1 LKEQSLDLQVFSFA
15 AMFVKL
21 GQERLLLPL
30 GELIEAIKVTS
41 VTTNLKEQTER
52 LDSELS
58 NRYNESFVLPG
69 LHRWRQTMR

>member
-21 GQERLLLPL
+21 CQERLLLPL

-52 LDSELS
+52 LDSELP

-69 LHRWRQTMR
+69 RHRWRLTMR